1 MRRADARS
9 AEIDRPAGVARC
21 FQVSVYKVEPTE
33 AVFRRNL
40 FTKDDWR
47 LALADEVME
56 RWPQVPLIIKPCSF
70 ACRAERL
77 TRT

>member
-21 FQVSVYKVEPTE
+21 FQVSLYKVEPTK
-33 AVFRRNL
+33 AVFACNL
-40 FTKDDWR
+40 LTKDDWR
-47 LALADEVME
+47 AALADEVVE
-56 RWPQVPLIIKPCSF
+56 SWPQVPLIIKPCSF

-77 TRT
+77 ART